1 MRKQKIRDLLS
12 FYPVRFPG
20 DFKLSL
26 QIKHDSEI
34 NDLLV
39 RVDKCTIKNGYFPF
53 KDYKCKIF
61 LLMCKIEA
69 QIKSRL
75 LKLMTVP
82 GGQDLHIGK
91 KINKIMI
98 MEATADFRYLGIYQR

>member
-1 MRKQKIRDLLS
+1 MRKQKIWDLLS

-61 LLMCKIEA
+61 LLMCKIET

-82 GGQDLHIGK
+82 GGRDLIHIGK
-91 KINKIMI
+91 KNN
-98 MEATADFRYLGIYQR
+98 DHGSNS

>member
-1 MRKQKIRDLLS
+1 M
-12 FYPVRFPG
+12 
-20 DFKLSL
+20 
-26 QIKHDSEI
+26 
-34 NDLLV
+34 

-61 LLMCKIEA
+61 LLMWKIEA

-82 GGQDLHIGK
+82 GGRDLHIGEK
-91 KINKIMI
+91 NN
-98 MEATADFRYLGIYQR
+98 DHGSNS

>member
-82 GGQDLHIGK
+82 TYWK
-91 KINKIMI
+91 KKIMI
-98 MEATADFRYLGIYQR
+98 MEATADFRYLSIYQR